1 MALTEGKHPLEFLVS
16 EEDDNYSRENVTVA
30 AAAGAMVAGTVL
42 GVITASGKYTAYSN
56 SASDGTE
63 VAAGVLCYPV
73 DDLAA
78 DQKAVAIVRHAIVRG
93 TDLTG
98 ADTAGKADLLAKGVL
113 VR

>member
-1 MALTEGKHPLEFLVS
+1 MALIEGKHPLEFVLY
-16 EEDDNYSRENVTVA
+16 EEGGNYSRENVTIA
-30 AAAGAMVAGTVL
+30 AAAGAVVAGTVL

-63 VAAGVLCYPV
+63 VAAGVLAYPV
-73 DDLAA
+73 ADLAA
-78 DQKAVAIVRHAIVRG
+78 DQKAVAIVRHAVVRG

-98 ADTAGKADLLAKGVL
+98 ADTAGKADLLAKGIL